1 MPSWTG
7 ERKEDLSSVIA
18 GFFGGLAAIYGPDD
32 EEGSNEE
39 KNYEVCAQ
47 EDQNASW
54 RCWRVGIVIL
64 IGGGEDG

>member
-1 MPSWTG
+1 MDRG
-7 ERKEDLSSVIA
+7 EEGRSKQCDCWL
-18 GFFGGLAAIYGPDD
+18 FGGLAAIYGPDD